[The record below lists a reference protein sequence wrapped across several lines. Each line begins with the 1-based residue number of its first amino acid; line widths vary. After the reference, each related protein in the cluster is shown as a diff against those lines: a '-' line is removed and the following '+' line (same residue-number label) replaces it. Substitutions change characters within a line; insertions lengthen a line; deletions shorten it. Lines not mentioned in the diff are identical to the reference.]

1 MKINQ
6 VIRKINRNSGFTLI
20 QTVVVIIVLGL
31 LAGMA
36 IPRMITLTYKV
47 KNQEALPVLHALL
60 EAQFEYKRINGTYT
74 TTLDNLDVTI
84 STLQNFETIIV
95 YGDGAIPLDCGS
107 GDQQRIALIHAVSDS
122 GPRPYALT
130 ILEDGRI
137 CCTIKTDV
145 DQGGICARMGFN
157 N

>member
-1 MKINQ
+1 M
-6 VIRKINRNSGFTLI
+6 IRKIKKIRNSGFTII
-20 QTVVVIIVLGL
+20 QTVIVIVILGA

-47 KNQEALPVLHALL
+47 KNQEALPVLISLL
-60 EAQFEYKRINGTYT
+60 EAQFDYKRVNGSYT
-74 TTLDNLDVTI
+74 TTLSDLDVTI
-84 STLQNFETIIV
+84 PTLQNFESIIV

-107 GDQQRIALIHAVSDS
+107 GDQQRIAAIDAVSDS
-122 GPRPYALT
+122 GPRPYSLT

-137 CCTIKTDV
+137 CCTIKTAV